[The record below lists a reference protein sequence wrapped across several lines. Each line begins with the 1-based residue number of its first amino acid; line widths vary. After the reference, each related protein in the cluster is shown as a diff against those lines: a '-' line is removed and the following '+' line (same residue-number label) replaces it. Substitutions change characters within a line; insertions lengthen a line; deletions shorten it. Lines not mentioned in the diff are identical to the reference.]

1 MRQNFLICTLK
12 MWYFV
17 YNHWGNMATSG
28 PQNCIII
35 IIIICNLGGRKNER
49 GPELATFPLKICYKI
64 RPPKILN
71 ITISPTRYAPYK
83 MSHQHFTN
91 LKGEEGLIGKQS
103 VVLPNSRRGST
114 KALQY
119 PRRSKS
125 VTLLHPI
132 RCSSQRR
139 NLYPSWSNRQDGR
152 HQRKWILKRQLPQ
165 DCRARPL

>member
-1 MRQNFLICTLK
+1 
-12 MWYFV
+12 
-17 YNHWGNMATSG
+17 MATSG
-28 PQNCIII
+28 PQKRVNNNNN
-35 IIIICNLGGRKNER
+35 ICNLGGRKNER
-49 GPELATFPLKICYKI
+49 GSELATFPLKICYKI
-64 RPPKILN
+64 RPPKIFN
-71 ITISPTRYAPYK
+71 MTISPALYAPYK

-119 PRRSKS
+119 PRRSQS

-139 NLYPSWSNRQDGR
+139 NLYPS
-152 HQRKWILKRQLPQ
+152 
-165 DCRARPL
+165 